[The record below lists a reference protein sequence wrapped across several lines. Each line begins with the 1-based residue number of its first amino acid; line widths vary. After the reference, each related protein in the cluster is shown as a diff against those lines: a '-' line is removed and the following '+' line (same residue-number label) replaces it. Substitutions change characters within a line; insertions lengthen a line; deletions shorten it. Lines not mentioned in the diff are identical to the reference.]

1 VIILPMAQTGSL
13 THQALVAQAGT
24 RHALEMGERGGMGPS
39 CPRESKLL
47 EPATRWLT
55 TQDPRVETGGVAE
68 ALVNGVRLYYEEHG
82 RGAPILCI
90 HGTSSSARVWR
101 RAAVDQLARLGR
113 VIVYD
118 RRGCTRSERP
128 EPYTTSVAE
137 HARDAAALLEAL
149 QAVPAVVVGR
159 SYGGET
165 ALELALQRPEVVR
178 GLVLLEAAA
187 LSLDDEAARWARQLQ
202 DEVEAATAH
211 DPSSVAETFLRR
223 VAGDDQWES
232 FPDSLK
238 RMFTDNSP
246 AILAEL
252 RGPALERTA
261 AELARMDVP
270 TLLVAA
276 QESPPMFRQVTELM
290 AAAIPRARVVHVP
303 GGHLID
309 PGESDVLAFVT
320 EILEGPA

>member
-1 VIILPMAQTGSL
+1 
-13 THQALVAQAGT
+13 
-24 RHALEMGERGGMGPS
+24 
-39 CPRESKLL
+39 
-47 EPATRWLT
+47 
-55 TQDPRVETGGVAE
+55 VAE
-68 ALVNGVRLYYEEHG
+68 VLANGVRLYYEEHG

-101 RAAVDQLARLGR
+101 PAAVEQLARLGR

-128 EPYTTSVAE
+128 ERYTTSVAE
-137 HARDAAALLEAL
+137 HARDAAALVDAL
-149 QAVPAVVVGR
+149 RAAPAVVIGR

-165 ALELALQRPEVVR
+165 ALELALQRPELVR

-187 LSLDDEAARWARQLQ
+187 LGLDDEAAAWARQLL
-202 DEVEAATAH
+202 DEVEAAAAR

-223 VAGDDQWES
+223 LVGDEQWAS
-232 FPDSLK
+232 FPDSLQ

-252 RGPALERTA
+252 RGPALQRTA
-261 AELARMDVP
+261 SDLSRIDVP

-276 QESPPMFRQVTELM
+276 EESPPMFRRVTELM
-290 AAAIPRARVVHVP
+290 GAAIPRSTMVHVS

-320 EILEGPA
+320 EILKGPA